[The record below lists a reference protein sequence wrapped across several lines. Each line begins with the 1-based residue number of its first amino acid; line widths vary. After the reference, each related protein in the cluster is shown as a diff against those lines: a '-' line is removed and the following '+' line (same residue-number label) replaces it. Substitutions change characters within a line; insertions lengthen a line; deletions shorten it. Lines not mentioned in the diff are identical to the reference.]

1 VDDEAMTTAIL
12 IPSLNRPQNLE
23 PLLRSIQFATP
34 EDHYVFL
41 MVSDSESIR
50 ICRDLGHPYLDDSSN
65 PDKRYVTRNNEM
77 VRHLRP
83 GTKQVFF
90 GSDDIEFSRHWL
102 DEALIVMNR
111 GYDVVVGDDLRNRN
125 GTMALMK
132 VTYFN
137 RAVFDKPGDVF
148 YSEYIHNF
156 ADTEQFFTA
165 KVQQTFARAMNSR
178 VEHLNPVFAGA
189 RAFPYDDTY
198 ALSREGNDHDAELF
212 YSREPLIIEWGT
224 WWAGMHNYATSCLPK
239 GAP

>member
-1 VDDEAMTTAIL
+1 MTTAIL

-41 MVSDSESIR
+41 MVSDSESVKIAR
-50 ICRDLGHPYLDDSSN
+50 ELGHPYLDDSDN

-90 GSDDIEFSRHWL
+90 GSDDIEFYPHWL

-111 GYDVVVGDDLRNRN
+111 GYDVVVGDDLRNQN
-125 GTMALMK
+125 GTMALMN
-132 VTYFN
+132 VNYFS
-137 RAVFDKPGDVF
+137 RAVFDRPGDVF
-148 YSEYIHNF
+148 HNGYIHNF

-165 KVQQTFARAMNSR
+165 KVQGTFARAMNSR
-178 VEHLNPVFAGA
+178 VEHLNPVFYGA
-189 RAFPYDDTY
+189 RALPYDETY
-198 ALSREGNDHDAELF
+198 SLSRIGNDHDAAL
-212 YSREPLIIEWGT
+212 YAAREPLISEWGV
-224 WWAGMHNYATSCLPK
+224 WWKGMHDYKLNRR
-239 GAP
+239 